1 MFEDKL
7 DAIIDSRRDYYRRQ
21 IVSDIVTII
30 TLAVMGFFYF
40 LYNFIYKDA
49 DKMMLA
55 ILTFAICIVGLVI
68 IYISK
73 TKLGEVKTFE
83 KFITKPSAE
92 KGYSYISNKYITPE
106 YIDDYVTDSLSW
118 YSKKYFYLDFD
129 RRPSLAINKE
139 RAYEYV
145 KNHCSVF
152 IKIPHL
158 IFTVIAVLSFAFSFF
173 AYVPVL
179 NAINNSNFSS
189 GTKEVL
195 IVLQFWGPC
204 ILCMACALFVLITTI
219 LRLKAMKKLC
229 KIIVDE
235 NITIAK
241 YSELFEE
248 KRNDLNSRWYYNN
261 CPKCRRPA
269 TEGEPYCDFCDEYL
283 LIRDY
288 KDVYPN
294 NRHQIIR
301 DYSKKQITEFEKKYP
316 SGL

>member
-1 MFEDKL
+1 MFDEQIDKFI
-7 DAIIDSRRDYYRRQ
+7 DARKDYYRRR
-21 IVSDIVTII
+21 IIGDIVVFIFF
-30 TLAVMGFFYF
+30 AVVGVFYF
-40 LYNFIYKDA
+40 LYNYIYKE
-49 DKMMLA
+49 KLMLA
-55 ILTFAICIVGLVI
+55 ILSFAICIIGLVL

-83 KFITKPSAE
+83 QFITKPSPE

-118 YSKKYFYLDFD
+118 YSNKYFYLDFD
-129 RRPSLAINKE
+129 RKPSLVVNKE

-145 KNHCSVF
+145 KKCPF
-152 IKIPHL
+152 YIRIPHML
-158 IFTVIAVLSFAFSFF
+158 FTVIAALSFAFCLF
-173 AYVPVL
+173 AYKPVF
-179 NAINNSNFSS
+179 NAIMDSDLSS
-189 GTKEVL
+189 SAKDICIE
-195 IVLQFWGPC
+195 LQFWGPC
-204 ILCMACALFVLITTI
+204 ILCLVCGLCVFITTI

-235 NITIAK
+235 NITISK
-241 YSELFEE
+241 YSDLFTE
-248 KRNDLNSRWYYNN
+248 KRNNLNNRWYYNN

-269 TEGEPYCDFCDEYL
+269 KEGESYCDFCDEYL
-283 LIRDY
+283 LIKDY
-288 KDVYPN
+288 KNVYQN